1 MKLSMTLWKA
11 DPLYPNPFSPV
22 QRALKFSAVFGTI
35 SFRRV
40 ISIRPEGLPP
50 IDMSKKHTGLDMLGT
65 WLEKDLG
72 EILPLTNYIEY
83 LLLACNLY
91 HTFFTTKITKFQVD

>member
-50 IDMSKKHTGLDMLGT
+50 MVISKKHTGLDMLGT
-65 WLEKDLG
+65 WLEKYLG
-72 EILPLTNYIEY
+72 KILQLTNYIEY
-83 LLLACNLY
+83 YICLS
-91 HTFFTTKITKFQVD
+91 V